1 MYAGAEIT
9 APPRQSSNLERMLL
23 GSSFLHTQYTFD
35 TEILLLRLN
44 SSKSYDVTAPSLG
57 YMTPK
62 CFPSNTHHTDC

>member
-1 MYAGAEIT
+1 MYVRPEIT

-44 SSKSYDVTAPSLG
+44 SKLYVEHRDLIVIRFILTCSKQQ
-57 YMTPK
+57 
-62 CFPSNTHHTDC
+62 